1 MSLPLLPLRQQERE
15 LQVQQRPESRSL
27 TASPQMLR
35 AECGKQFSC
44 ASDLKR
50 MHFALAGN
58 SRGVLSFVGLCV
70 HAPITFRTPIFET
83 VRDGNTP

>member
-1 MSLPLLPLRQQERE
+1 MSLPLPSLSQQPLK
-15 LQVQQRPESRSL
+15 LLNQRPDIRSFS
-27 TASPQMLR
+27 ASPQMLR